1 MMVKPALSEL
11 IDKVDSK
18 YTLVTI
24 SSKRARQ
31 IMAHEDLLYEN
42 PVTLALQELADGFYG
57 WERNDESGSAKE
69 IEKVNQEDGD
79 ADGALS

>member
-11 IDKVDSK
+11 VDKVDSK

-24 SSKRARQ
+24 SAKRARQ

-42 PVTLALQELADGFYG
+42 PVTLALQELADGCYS
-57 WERNDESGSAKE
+57 WERNEVSSSAKE
-69 IEKVNQEDGD
+69 NTKMNQEEGD
-79 ADGALS
+79 ADGAL